1 MCYTYVKVLEEIII
15 KFLTKLTL
23 LFSIF
28 TAHLMT
34 GPSVQ
39 AHDYQ
44 LTPEQYA
51 VLVAV
56 VQQEGGDDYE
66 SATWVTSTILNR
78 LKNPKFHADSLY
90 DVITQPGQ
98 FEAYGAGHYYRYLH
112 HTSETVKKAVND
124 TLEKGSVHSYHFFW
138 GQSYA
143 QMMGQGG
150 QAVGGNVYFNY

>member
-1 MCYTYVKVLEEIII
+1 MLESLEEITI
-15 KFLTKLTL
+15 KLFAKLTL

-44 LTPEQYA
+44 LTSEQYD

-78 LKNPKFHADSLY
+78 LKSPKFHADSLY

-98 FEAYGAGHYYRYLH
+98 FEAYGAGHYERYLH

-150 QAVGGNVYFNY
+150 QAIGGNVYFNY

>member
-1 MCYTYVKVLEEIII
+1 MLESLEEIII
-15 KFLTKLTL
+15 KLLAKLTL

-28 TAHLMT
+28 AAHLMT
-34 GPSVQ
+34 GPSIQ
-39 AHDYQ
+39 AHDYEM
-44 LTPEQYA
+44 TPEQYA

-90 DVITQPGQ
+90 DVITQSGQ
-98 FEAYGAGHYYRYLH
+98 FEAYGAGHYERYLH
-112 HTSETVKKAVND
+112 QTSETVKKAVND
-124 TLEKGSVHSYHFFW
+124 TLEKGPVHSYHFFW

>member
-1 MCYTYVKVLEEIII
+1 MLKSLEETII
-15 KFLTKLTL
+15 KLLAKLTL

-28 TAHLMT
+28 AAHLMT
-34 GPSVQ
+34 GPSIQ
-39 AHDYQ
+39 AHGYEM
-44 LTPEQYA
+44 TPEQYA

-56 VQQEGGDDYE
+56 VQQEGGNDYE

-78 LKNPKFHADSLY
+78 VKNPKFHADSLY

-98 FEAYGAGHYYRYLH
+98 FEAYGAGHYHRYLH
-112 HTSETVKKAVND
+112 QTSETVKKAVND
-124 TLEKGSVHSYHFFW
+124 TLEKGPIHSYHFFW